1 MPTIT
6 RRDPATGR
14 FISADTFARLSALT
28 TPEVVAKPST
38 GKKKAAKKKTKA
50 RKDGKRSA
58 KSGKKKSA
66 KKGKKKR

>member
-14 FISADTFARLSALT
+14 FISAEAFARLFAPT
-28 TPEVVAKPST
+28 TPDVEGKPSAD
-38 GKKKAAKKKTKA
+38 KKKTAKKKVKTSK
-50 RKDGKRSA
+50 GKVRSR

-66 KKGKKKR
+66 KKSKKKR